1 MARGGASPGLVLGL
15 LGAGALLILAA
26 GSPPGRQLGGI
37 VQGQLGR
44 FFSWAELTRSRAASR
59 LGLDNTPPPEA
70 QAAMRRLVE
79 VVLDPL
85 RTALGRPVRVTSG
98 FRTAAVNEAVNGST
112 TSQHMRGEA
121 VDIVV
126 DGVSAEALAAFIVR
140 LGVPFDQVIWYD
152 AGRGGHVH
160 VSYTERRRNRGQML
174 HAPEGGGF
182 RVWSPAGSRLA

>member
-1 MARGGASPGLVLGL
+1 MARSVPPLGLVLGL
-15 LGAGALLILAA
+15 FGAGTLLILAA

-44 FFSWAELTRSRAASR
+44 FFTWAELTRSRAASR

-85 RTALGRPVRVTSG
+85 RAAIGRPVRLTSG
-98 FRTAAVNEAVNGST
+98 FRARAVNDAVKGSS

-126 DGVSAEALAAFIVR
+126 DGVSAEALAAFIVQ

-152 AGRGGHVH
+152 RGAAG
-160 VSYTERRRNRGQML
+160 MCM
-174 HAPEGGGF
+174 
-182 RVWSPAGSRLA
+182 